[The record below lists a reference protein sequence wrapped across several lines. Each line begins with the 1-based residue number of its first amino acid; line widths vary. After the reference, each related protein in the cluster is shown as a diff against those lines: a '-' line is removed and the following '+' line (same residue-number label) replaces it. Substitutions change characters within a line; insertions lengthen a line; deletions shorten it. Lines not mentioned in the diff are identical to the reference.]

1 MNGALFEE
9 TQGFGTVVL
18 VAVTILVLVVM
29 LLLTMRMT
37 TTVGPDAV
45 QIRFGW
51 IYSKTLPIAE
61 IARAEAR
68 IYRPVADYGGWGIRG
83 MGRRRAL
90 NARGNRGVLLT
101 LREGST
107 LLIGSQRPRELL
119 AALAQAGVATEDRL
133 PADIQEF

>member
-18 VAVTILVLVVM
+18 VAVTILILVVM

-37 TTVGPDAV
+37 TTVRPDAV

-51 IYSKTLPIAE
+51 VYSKTLPIAD

-68 IYRPVADYGGWGIRG
+68 VYRPVADYGGWGIRG

-107 LLIGSQRPRELL
+107 LLIGSQQPRELL

>member
-9 TQGFGTVVL
+9 TQGFGAVIL
-18 VAVTILVLVVM
+18 VAVTILILVVM

-37 TTVGPDAV
+37 TTVRPDAV

-51 IYSKTLPIAE
+51 MYSKTLPIAD

-68 IYRPVADYGGWGIRG
+68 VYRPVADYGGWGIRG
-83 MGRRRAL
+83 MGRRRAF

>member
-37 TTVGPDAV
+37 TTVRPDAV